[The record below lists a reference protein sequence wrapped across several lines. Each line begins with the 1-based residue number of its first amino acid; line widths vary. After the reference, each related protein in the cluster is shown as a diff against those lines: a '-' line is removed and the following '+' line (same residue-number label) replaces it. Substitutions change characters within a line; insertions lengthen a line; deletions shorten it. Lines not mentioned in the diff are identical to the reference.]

1 MTLIKKGKKKNQ
13 LVCLHNE
20 GKDHLVHVVSGQAE
34 GTQPCRQPERA
45 APEQTELVH
54 LNWI

>member
-1 MTLIKKGKKKNQ
+1 MTLIKKGKENQ

-20 GKDHLVHVVSGQAE
+20 GKDRLVHAVSGQAE
-34 GTQPCRQPERA
+34 GTQPCRQLQRA
-45 APEQTELVH
+45 APEQTERVH